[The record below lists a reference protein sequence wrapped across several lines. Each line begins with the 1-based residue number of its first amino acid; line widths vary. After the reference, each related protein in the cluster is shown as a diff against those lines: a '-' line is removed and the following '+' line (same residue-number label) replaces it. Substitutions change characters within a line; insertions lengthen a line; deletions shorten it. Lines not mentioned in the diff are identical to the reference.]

1 MAGLSELINLQLQ
14 MFVLIVVGIILQKS
28 GILGKSGRTVLTDV
42 LLYFVLPCNI
52 IKSFQMEFTKDAL
65 ARFALVFI
73 ASALVQVISFIFS
86 RILYRKEP
94 ERHKKVLQYVTIV
107 SNGGFLGLPVT
118 EEVFG
123 AEGLMYASIFLIPMR
138 IMMWTSGISCFTGE
152 SDKKAAF
159 KKVLRHPCIV
169 AVYIG
174 MFLLVTQLTLP
185 AFLQK
190 TISGAGGATTTI
202 SMIVIGSILSEVDVR
217 KVIDLQVCKCVL
229 VRLIILPLCALGL
242 AKVMHLNS
250 LLAGVTVVI
259 TAMPAG
265 STAPMLAAKYDGDY
279 IFASKCVVVTTV
291 LSLLTIPIWTM
302 IV

>member
-1 MAGLSELINLQLQ
+1 MAVLSELINLQLQ
-14 MFVLIVVGIILQKS
+14 MFVLIIVGVILQKS
-28 GILGKSGRTVLTDV
+28 GILGKNGRTVLTDV
-42 LLYFVLPCNI
+42 LLYFILPCNI
-52 IKSFQMEFTKDAL
+52 IKSFQMEFSGEMFL
-65 ARFALVFI
+65 RFALVFL
-73 ASALVQVISFIFS
+73 ASVLIQVISFTFS
-86 RILYRKEP
+86 RILYRREP
-94 ERHKKVLQYVTIV
+94 QRHRKVLQYVTIV

-152 SDKKAAF
+152 SDKKEAF

-174 MFLLVTQLTLP
+174 LFLLVSQLTLP
-185 AFLQK
+185 VFLQK

-202 SMIVIGSILSEVDVR
+202 SMIVIGAIMSEVDMR
-217 KVIDLQVCKCVL
+217 ELIDIQVCKCVL
-229 VRLIILPLCALGL
+229 VRLIILPLCALVL
-242 AKVMHLNS
+242 TKIMHMNA
-250 LLAGVTVVI
+250 LLAGVTVVL